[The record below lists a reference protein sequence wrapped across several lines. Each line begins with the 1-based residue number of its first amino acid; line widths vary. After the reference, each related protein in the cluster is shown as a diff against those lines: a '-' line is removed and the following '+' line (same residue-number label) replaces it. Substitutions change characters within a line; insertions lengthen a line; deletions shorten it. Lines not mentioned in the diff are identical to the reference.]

1 MGGDSRPE
9 IKHAA
14 QEETGDLTR
23 GRGQSSNRGSQVGQA
38 VLPSMRLCPPV
49 LLHEHARVRADAGAG
64 RKTHVRAKAD
74 AHVVVF
80 SAHAC
85 LRIKHYPQTNRPTSS

>member
-49 LLHEHARVRADAGAG
+49 LLHEHARVRADAQVCGRRRGRGAQ
-64 RKTHVRAKAD
+64 D
-74 AHVVVF
+74 A
-80 SAHAC
+80 
-85 LRIKHYPQTNRPTSS
+85 RQGQG